1 MNQQSQIDQLQET
14 VAMLMQAMNA
24 LQSTPPTRKS
34 LCVLS

>member
-24 LQSTPPTRKS
+24 LQSKVDS
-34 LCVLS
+34 HDEIIH

>member
-24 LQSTPPTRKS
+24 LQSK
-34 LCVLS
+34 VK